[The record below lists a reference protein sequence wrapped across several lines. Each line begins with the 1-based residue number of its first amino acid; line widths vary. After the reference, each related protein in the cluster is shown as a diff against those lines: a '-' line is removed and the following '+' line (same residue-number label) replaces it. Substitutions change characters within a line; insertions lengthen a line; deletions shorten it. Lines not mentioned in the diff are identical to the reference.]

1 MMPFQQDASPF
12 IPSVNNTN
20 RMMRDVV
27 LALIPGTL
35 AYAWFFGIGVII
47 NVVVAI
53 IFAIAY
59 EALVLTLRK
68 RALKPYL
75 SDYSAVVTAWLF
87 ALCIPMHSP
96 WWLIAIGIGFA
107 MIAGKHLYGGLGFNP
122 FNPAMIGYVVLLI
135 SFPKEMT
142 SWFLPTSVSGESLS
156 LIDSLSITFLGAD
169 IQQWDALTSATPLDT
184 LKTGIGLNLISSDI
198 QTGSVFSQ
206 FAGVGW
212 QWVTLSWLLGGL
224 YLLYRGVIN
233 WHIPVMLL
241 LGIGSVSLVF
251 YWLDPNS
258 HASPIFHLL
267 SGGVM
272 LGAFF
277 IATDPVT
284 ASTTVKGR
292 LIYGFFIGA
301 LTYVIRTWGGFPDG
315 IAFAVLLGN
324 IAVPLIDY
332 YTQPRLYGANAPNN
346 DDKTS

>member
-1 MMPFQQDASPF
+1 MMPFAQKASPF
-12 IPSVNNTN
+12 IPSVNSTN
-20 RMMRDVV
+20 RMMRDVL
-27 LALIPGTL
+27 LALLPGTL

-47 NVVVAI
+47 NIVLSIVC
-53 IFAIAY
+53 AIAF
-59 EALVLTLRK
+59 ESLVLMLRK
-68 RALKPYL
+68 RPLKPYL

-96 WWLIAIGIGFA
+96 WWLIVIGIGFA

-135 SFPKEMT
+135 SFPIEMT
-142 SWFLPTSVSGESLS
+142 TWFLPSIVSGESLS
-156 LIDSLSITFLGAD
+156 LVDSLSITFMNAD

-184 LKTGIGLNLISSDI
+184 HKTGIGLNLMSSEI
-198 QTGSVFSQ
+198 HSASVFSS
-206 FAGVGW
+206 FAGIGW
-212 QWVTLSWLLGGL
+212 EWVAFGWLSGGL

-233 WHIPVMLL
+233 WHIPAMLL
-241 LGIGSVSLVF
+241 LGIGSFSLLF
-251 YWLDPNS
+251 YLFDPDGS
-258 HASPIFHLL
+258 ASPIFHLL
-267 SGGVM
+267 SGGIM

-292 LIYGFFIGA
+292 LIYGFLIGA
-301 LTYVIRTWGGFPDG
+301 LTYVIRTWGNYPDG

-332 YTQPRLYGANAPNN
+332 YTQPRVYGVNASDN
-346 DDKTS
+346 DDKPS